1 MAQLSHINI
10 PHRPTIMWKALMR
23 RLGFAEEGAQ
33 DFADALD
40 REIADRATKLD
51 LKELE
56 LRIVRWLFLFA
67 ALIIAAIG
75 VMIRFLA

>member
-10 PHRPTIMWKALMR
+10 PLWRALMR
-23 RLGFAEEGAQ
+23 RLGFAEQGAQ
-33 DFADALD
+33 NFADALD
-40 REIADRATKLD
+40 REIADRSTKLD

-67 ALIIAAIG
+67 ALIIAAVG
-75 VMIRFLA
+75 VMIRFLT

>member
-1 MAQLSHINI
+1 MAQLTHINI
-10 PHRPTIMWKALMR
+10 PLWKALMR
-23 RLGFAEEGAQ
+23 RLGFAEQGAQ

-40 REIADRATKLD
+40 REIADRSTKLD

-75 VMIRFLA
+75 VMIRFLT